1 MDPRVA
7 WFQRR
12 KAHSRWNGANHLS
25 PLLPDFDRSSGIPLH
40 SSQMSNPENA
50 SRMLRGGGGS
60 KELPERAAGTEDST
74 SS

>member
-50 SRMLRGGGGS
+50 SRMLRGGGV
-60 KELPERAAGTEDST
+60 
-74 SS
+74 

>member
-50 SRMLRGGGGS
+50 SRMLRGGGS